1 MRTLRLLAVLAAG
14 LGLHAAA
21 QAQFLSGSCVG
32 GACARSNSGT
42 YGPALFG
49 ANPSGKIFS
58 NRPMGGCEP
67 YCAVNSYPL
76 SDWAYIRKFCGP
88 QLIPGSCYGH
98 FQTKWRKWEDHCPD
112 GNGGDGQCAP
122 GGLPINEQPIVISP
136 QPMIPVQPG
145 TTLGEPRPVDVPR
158 LDMPKQEVPKIDL
171 PKVNPMPPANPN
183 KAPGSSISTTVPA
196 PMPAVIQPSH
206 DGFVP
211 SVVRP
216 QSGTAPV
223 IMPGR

>member
-1 MRTLRLLAVLAAG
+1 MRFIRLLAVLAAG
-14 LGLHAAA
+14 FGLHSAA
-21 QAQFLSGSCVG
+21 QAQFLSGSCSG

-58 NRPMGGCEP
+58 NRQMGGCEP
-67 YCAVNSYPL
+67 YCANNSYPL

-98 FQTKWRKWEDHCPD
+98 FQTKWRKWEDHCP
-112 GNGGDGQCAP
+112 GGSTGANGECVP
-122 GGLPINEQPIVISP
+122 GAMPINAPYGMPDQPMMVTP
-136 QPMIPVQPG
+136 QPG
-145 TTLGEPRPVDVPR
+145 ATLGEPRPVEI
-158 LDMPKQEVPKIDL
+158 PKVDL
-171 PKVNPMPPANPN
+171 PKLDLPRIAPMPPANPGKPPMPAN
-183 KAPGSSISTTVPA
+183 SISTTVPA
-196 PMPAVIQPSH
+196 PMPALNPVKS

-223 IMPGR
+223 VMPSR